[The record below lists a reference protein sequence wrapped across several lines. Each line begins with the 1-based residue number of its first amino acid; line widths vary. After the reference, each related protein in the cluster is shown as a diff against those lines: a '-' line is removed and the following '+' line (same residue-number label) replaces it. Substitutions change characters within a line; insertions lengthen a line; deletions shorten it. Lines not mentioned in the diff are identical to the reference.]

1 MIPKLSMEALL
12 DALKNHS
19 IANTKYMALK
29 VTIPGAPKCEV
40 LINPIDNFEAKKEY
54 VEKTYTEEL
63 HHKHAPLHVVDYY
76 FGNSYN
82 DIESHLAD

>member
-1 MIPKLSMEALL
+1 MQTLTIEALL
-12 DALKNHS
+12 EAIKSHT

-40 LINPIDNFEAKKEY
+40 LINPLDNFEAKKEY
-54 VEKTYTEEL
+54 VEKTYTKEL
-63 HHKHAPLHVVDYY
+63 HHKHAPLRVVNYY

-82 DIESHLAD
+82 DIEYHLAD